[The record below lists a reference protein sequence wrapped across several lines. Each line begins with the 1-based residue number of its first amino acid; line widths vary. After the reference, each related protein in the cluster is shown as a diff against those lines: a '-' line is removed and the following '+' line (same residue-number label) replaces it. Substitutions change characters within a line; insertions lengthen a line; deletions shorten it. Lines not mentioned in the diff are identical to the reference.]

1 MINYLALLSA
11 ISISAVAAYYSI
23 VGLVAIFSAQAMP
36 IIVMG
41 TTLEI
46 GKLVAAS
53 WVFNNWKT
61 CPVIIRSYL
70 VIAVVVLMFI
80 TSMGIFGFLSKA
92 HLDQTTTADTASI
105 EIERIE
111 TFLNIEK
118 RRIKNAQ
125 QNLDNL
131 EALVLKLDA
140 SDAAYTRRIQ
150 RKERAAIEEEIKQAS
165 QKVIEYQEELIPLR
179 KEQVKI
185 EAEVGPIKYIA
196 ELLYETEENKEAS
209 LNKAIRGV
217 IIVIVIV
224 FDPLAVILL
233 IAANIGLKRRREEE
247 DPKLN
252 VEVELEKPKR
262 KRKPTQKKWV
272 KRAKDSLQSNK
283 KNDII
288 EVDKKSI
295 FKMR

>member
-53 WVFNNWKT
+53 WVFNNWKS

-233 IAANIGLKRRREEE
+233 IAANIGLKRRREEGP
-247 DPKLN
+247 D
-252 VEVELEKPKR
+252 VEVQLEKPKR

>member
-53 WVFNNWKT
+53 WVFNNWKS

-233 IAANIGLKRRREEE
+233 IAANIGLKRRREE
-247 DPKLN
+247 DPNLN
-252 VEVELEKPKR
+252 VELEKPKR

>member
-233 IAANIGLKRRREEE
+233 IAANIGLKRRREE
-247 DPKLN
+247 DPD
-252 VEVELEKPKR
+252 VEVQLEKPKR

>member
-233 IAANIGLKRRREEE
+233 IAANIGLKRRREE
-247 DPKLN
+247 DPNLN

>member
-53 WVFNNWKT
+53 WVFNNWKS

>member
-53 WVFNNWKT
+53 WVFNNWKS

-233 IAANIGLKRRREEE
+233 IAANIGLKRRREE
-247 DPKLN
+247 DSD
-252 VEVELEKPKR
+252 VEVQLEKPKR

>member
-233 IAANIGLKRRREEE
+233 IAANIGLKRRREE
-247 DPKLN
+247 DPDLN
-252 VEVELEKPKR
+252 VEVDLEKPKR

>member
-53 WVFNNWKT
+53 WVFNNWKS

-233 IAANIGLKRRREEE
+233 IAANIGLKRRREE
-247 DPKLN
+247 DPDLN
-252 VEVELEKPKR
+252 VEVDLEKPKR

>member
-53 WVFNNWKT
+53 WVFNNWKS

-233 IAANIGLKRRREEE
+233 IAANIGLKRRREE
-247 DPKLN
+247 DPNLN

>member
-233 IAANIGLKRRREEE
+233 IAANIGLKRRREE
-247 DPKLN
+247 DPD

>member
-53 WVFNNWKT
+53 WVFNNWKS

-233 IAANIGLKRRREEE
+233 IAANIGLKRRREE
-247 DPKLN
+247 DPD